1 MTGLGL
7 GLGISSATSGNTPGI
22 TPGIAGLLITQD
34 GKNLIT
40 QSNDF
45 IAARTA
51 GRRIVWQI

>member
-7 GLGISSATSGNTPGI
+7 GLGISSATSGNTHGI

-45 IAARTA
+45 IAAQEPLA
-51 GRRIVWQI
+51 GE

>member
-1 MTGLGL
+1 MAGLGL

-22 TPGIAGLLITQD
+22 TPLAPGIAGLLITQD

-45 IAARTA
+45 IAAQEPLA
-51 GRRIVWQI
+51 GD